1 MLTFSEN
8 LSRSELADALGVDR
22 LVILRLEQAGR
33 VPAGI
38 RVRPNR
44 TEFTPAAQMA
54 ISDILRQPVEAYPWC
69 SSQNP

>member
-22 LVILRLEQAGR
+22 LVILRLEQSGR
-33 VPAGI
+33 IPAGV

-54 ISDILRQPVEAYPWC
+54 IADILRQPVEA
-69 SSQNP
+69 